1 MTAVIDVGSK
11 APQRKSELYVTAV
24 FSFYI
29 TTTILMVL
37 VNKLVLKQAG
47 FPVTFLWGQMV
58 LASIILQL
66 LQFCGLFEIPSFKIT
81 VLKNLVPLIGINVI
95 GLGLNT
101 LCLQYSDAMMYQIAR
116 SLVLPI
122 TIMLTPLLL
131 KERVS
136 LRVIA
141 CCIII
146 LTGFGVGILGE
157 KELKVSMKGIIFG
170 ALSSLSTALHAV
182 IIKQAFGKI
191 EEKSPFDMIY
201 YNNVLSAMI
210 LLPILGFETRSILTA
225 VRTNTEA
232 LKALLLG
239 TAVAGSMGLLVNF
252 ASFLQ
257 IKVTSPLTH
266 TVASAARGVLQSI
279 ACYFILN
286 ESINMQRGLGIGV
299 TLSGTIMYSLTKT
312 YERNLSLKKISP
324 LSAEMTKASPDDLLS
339 SHNTPDSEVDK
350 GGSVP
355 VNQEIKQ

>member
-1 MTAVIDVGSK
+1 MAAVIDVGSE
-11 APQRKSELYVTAV
+11 APRRKSELYVAAV

-29 TTTILMVL
+29 LSTILMVI
-37 VNKLVLKQAG
+37 VNKLVLKQAS
-47 FPVTFLWGQMV
+47 FPVSFLWGQMV
-58 LASIILQL
+58 LASIILQA
-66 LQFCGLFEIPSFKIT
+66 LQLCGVFKMPSFKLS

-122 TIMLTPLLL
+122 TITLTPLLL

-136 LRVIA
+136 FRVIG
-141 CCIII
+141 CCLII
-146 LTGFGVGILGE
+146 LIGFGVGILGE
-157 KELKVSMKGIIFG
+157 KELKVSTKGIIFG

-182 IIKQAFGKI
+182 IIKQAFAKV

-201 YNNVLSAMI
+201 YNNILSALI
-210 LLPILGFETRSILTA
+210 LSPLLGFEARSIIAA
-225 VRTNTEA
+225 VKYNSEM
-232 LKALLLG
+232 LKALSIG

-279 ACYFILN
+279 ACYFILGEN
-286 ESINMQRGLGIGV
+286 INLQRGFGIGV

-312 YERNLSLKKISP
+312 YERNLAITRIAP
-324 LSAEMTKASPDDLLS
+324 MA
-339 SHNTPDSEVDK
+339 
-350 GGSVP
+350 
-355 VNQEIKQ
+355 QEIKQADPKTEGDHSGTPTSEEIKDSPPINQDIKQ